1 MSFESLSSGKRI
13 VVIGGVGAGLSEAN
27 KARRLRFDIEIL
39 VFEKSGHISYGAR
52 AFVPRIKGIEIKGI
66 FTINTLQDGIETKD
80 LIRKNVSRRALIIG
94 SGHIGMEMA
103 ETLVMAG
110 MDVTIAEREPDILGT
125 MDEEITKI

>member
-1 MSFESLSSGKRI
+1 
-13 VVIGGVGAGLSEAN
+13 
-27 KARRLRFDIEIL
+27 
-39 VFEKSGHISYGAR
+39 
-52 AFVPRIKGIEIKGI
+52 VPQIKGIEIKGI

-103 ETLVMAG
+103 EALVMAG
-110 MDVTIAEREPDILGT
+110 MDVTIAEKEPDILGT